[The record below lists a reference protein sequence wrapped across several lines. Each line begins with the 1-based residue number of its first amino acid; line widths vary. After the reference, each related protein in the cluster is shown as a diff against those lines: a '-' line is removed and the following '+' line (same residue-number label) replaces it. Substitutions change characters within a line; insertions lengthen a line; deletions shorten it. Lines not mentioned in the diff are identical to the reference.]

1 VEGETVPSVTVRT
14 AAPEVVPGFAGRPQ
28 HKKIHLMI
36 AGGRLTLPLV
46 SPEVQHSEIAAEWV
60 QIPRPGQR
68 PLLRRS
74 ADRLRQMQLTV
85 IFADGILSQDGRRL
99 EVEGGLR
106 ALERISNADEPIVV
120 AYGPF
125 EAGLW
130 RLTDVNV
137 RSQRREIGSNKMTQ
151 AEVALTFVQAFDDG
165 FRKPVSP
172 TPPAPSGGPAPPPG
186 PPAGH
191 RHYTVK
197 RGDTLSKIAA
207 QFYGDANRY
216 PEIARANGISNPSRI
231 KVGQRLIIP

>member
-1 VEGETVPSVTVRT
+1 VPSVAVRT
-14 AAPEVVPGFAGRPQ
+14 NASDVVPGFAGRPQ
-28 HKKIHLMI
+28 HRKIHLMI
-36 AGGRLTLPLV
+36 AGARLTLPLV

-85 IFADGILSQDGRRL
+85 IFADGILTQDGRQL
-99 EVEGGLR
+99 EAEGGLR
-106 ALERISNADEPIVV
+106 ALERISNEDEPIVV

-130 RLTDVNV
+130 RLTDVNI
-137 RSQRREIGSNKMTQ
+137 RSQRRQIGSNKITQ
-151 AEVALTFVQAFDDG
+151 AEASLTFVQAFDDG
-165 FRKPVSP
+165 YRKPVSP
-172 TPPAPSGGPAPPPG
+172 TPPPPTGAPVKPPG
-186 PPAGH
+186 APAGH
-191 RHYTVK
+191 GHYTVK

-207 QFYGDANRY
+207 KFYGDANRY
-216 PEIARANGISNPSRI
+216 PEIARANGINNPSRI